1 MQQQKSWRIKT
12 ITKNQINLVQFE
24 KSENSTKIL
33 ENQEW
38 LKNWRKTYAKTY
50 IKTGTIK
57 KE

>member
-12 ITKNQINLVQFE
+12 VTKNQINLVQFE

-38 LKNWRKTYAKTY
+38 LKIEEKPMPKHT
-50 IKTGTIK
+50 
-57 KE
+57 

>member
-38 LKNWRKTYAKTY
+38 LKNWRKTYAKSY